1 MICLHL
7 RDGKPILTLEAQWKR
22 CKFPEF
28 TSGRLK
34 RFSSVMIRTVE
45 KLEGRADFEQIIVMK
60 DQGGGVSLS
69 APPTRKHVVRRP
81 PKAKALFLC

>member
-1 MICLHL
+1 
-7 RDGKPILTLEAQWKR
+7 
-22 CKFPEF
+22 
-28 TSGRLK
+28 
-34 RFSSVMIRTVE
+34 MIRTVE

-81 PKAKALFLC
+81 PQSKGTFLVLNMLQTEHVNTPGEHIQML